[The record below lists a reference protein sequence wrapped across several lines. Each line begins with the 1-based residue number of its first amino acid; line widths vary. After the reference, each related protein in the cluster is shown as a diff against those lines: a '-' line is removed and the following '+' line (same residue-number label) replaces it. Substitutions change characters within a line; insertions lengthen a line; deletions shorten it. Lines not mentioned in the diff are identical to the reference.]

1 MKHRWPQRWMPM
13 LWNALRNAI
22 PPAAGLISSVV
33 IIRTASLEAWGNYAR
48 YLIVIHFGV
57 TFANWGS
64 RLYLLRAFSDQ
75 PQRWQELWLTNIK
88 TRLPLLILPIA
99 LMCAVVQAND
109 ALPPLLLWFVCLFGI
124 HAFEPVIIF
133 HHRYILGILNDLAGT
148 AVFLGLSLWSSE
160 MQYIHLIW
168 AACMA
173 ALCRLII
180 LLIAWRNTFR
190 LWFRVIAQWN
200 QLKHAWAL
208 AMQNISGLLVS
219 KMDTYS
225 VAVLLPPSELGVY
238 HIVMNVL
245 SFLQALP
252 EFAISTQLKNLYR
265 LQASHIRRMGLQS
278 LFAGSLLTALGVVC
292 LIGILWFIED
302 TRVPITALAIG
313 FLFVLP
319 MHVYLPY
326 VHALLKQHKSIIVLR
341 LSLIGALVNLTGNIL
356 FIPSLGLTGA
366 IASATLTQWL
376 LLGAY
381 VLQTGAP
388 EQSGYTVGRNTPL
401 SEHEAI

>member
-33 IIRTASLEAWGNYAR
+33 IIRTASLEVWGNYAR

-99 LMCAVVQAND
+99 LMCTVVQAND

-124 HAFEPVIIF
+124 HAFEPAIIF

-160 MQYIHLIW
+160 MQHIHLIW
-168 AACMA
+168 ATCMA

-302 TRVPITALAIG
+302 TRVPITALAVG

-319 MHVYLPY
+319 MYVYLPY

-366 IASATLTQWL
+366 IASAALTQWL

-381 VLQTGAP
+381 VLQSGAP
-388 EQSGYTVGRNTPL
+388 EQSVDRNTPL